1 MRTSTATR
9 VLIQVRMEEL
19 NLDRH
24 ALGFRLG
31 YKNPAKAAGR
41 VDALCW
47 GHLTNRKSRAAL
59 ARLPDALELP
69 AEVVA
74 QAVIE
79 TEQVLEEQERHA
91 EEERRLAREKE
102 EAEWRAAFTP
112 HAILQTERTVP
123 SQITI
128 CGLTGG
134 ARRWLWIDF
143 DLSKPPITFVQQALG
158 GLAGENGP
166 GQRRQTLRHVLW
178 RGGWVHRE
186 LYPGS
191 GTSMRSRRAAAGS
204 PLEGVQAR
212 RGRACDGRQAR
223 VADSHSSPPGDHLSA
238 ERQSEMLRAWP

>member
-1 MRTSTATR
+1 MKPQLPLA

-19 NLDRH
+19 NLDHH

-31 YKNPAKAAGR
+31 YQNPAKAAGR
-41 VDALCW
+41 VDALCR

-59 ARLPDALELP
+59 ARLPDTLELP

-79 TEQVLEEQERHA
+79 TEQVLAEHERHA
-91 EEERRLAREKE
+91 EEERRRAREKK

-143 DLSKPPITFVQQALG
+143 DPSKPPITFVQQALAALPERTG
-158 GLAGENGP
+158 LGSDGKRYVTFFDEAVGFIVNYTPDQALRCDLDGQPQEVLSKAYRPGEVGLAI
-166 GQRRQTLRHVLW
+166 
-178 RGGWVHRE
+178 
-186 LYPGS
+186 GS
-191 GTSMRSRRAAAGS
+191 RPVSPTVIARLLGTI
-204 PLEGVQAR
+204 
-212 RGRACDGRQAR
+212 
-223 VADSHSSPPGDHLSA
+223 
-238 ERQSEMLRAWP
+238 

>member
-1 MRTSTATR
+1 MSNDLPLASLIETR
-9 VLIQVRMEEL
+9 LKEL
-19 NLDRH
+19 NRDRH

-74 QAVIE
+74 QAVTE
-79 TEQVLEEQERHA
+79 TEQVLAEQERHA

-123 SQITI
+123 SPITI

-143 DLSKPPITFVQQALG
+143 DLSKPPITFVQQALAALLERTG
-158 GLAGENGP
+158 LGSDGKRYATFFGEAVGFIVNYTPDQALRCDLDGQPQEVLSKAYRPGEVGLAI
-166 GQRRQTLRHVLW
+166 
-178 RGGWVHRE
+178 
-186 LYPGS
+186 GS
-191 GTSMRSRRAAAGS
+191 RPVSPSVIARLLGTT
-204 PLEGVQAR
+204 
-212 RGRACDGRQAR
+212 
-223 VADSHSSPPGDHLSA
+223 
-238 ERQSEMLRAWP
+238 